1 LTVENGKK
9 KVLIVTQYFWPEEF
23 RVNELVRKLVS
34 SGCDV
39 DVMTGRPN
47 YPDGIIY
54 KDFISTPDR
63 YDEYFGATIH
73 RVRNRARGKSKIS
86 LFLNY
91 ISFALLASIYCFK
104 NLGSKQYDSIIA
116 VQLSPIFSVIPALL
130 FGWFHKV
137 KVTTW
142 VMDLWPDILSALNL
156 VSNRFILSLISFIS
170 SRIYRFSDSLL
181 ISSEGFR
188 SRLRELGV
196 KDDSIHYFPQWVE
209 DVMETSDIT
218 SSQEYKEIEVLL
230 NEYRHRKKIVFT
242 GNIGEC
248 QDFPSVLKAIELLKY
263 RSDFILLI
271 VGSGR
276 EEKRVNQLIDV
287 NRLGD
292 HIKMLGR
299 FPVEYMPSFY
309 HFSDALLLP
318 LAEDPLFEITLPGKT
333 QSYLNAGR
341 PIIGFLDGEGAAVLR
356 LAKSGYVCGAGKY
369 NELAIAIEAFCD
381 ASQLDLNE
389 LGLSARRYA
398 EEKFLFDTVMDTLL
412 EVCEL
417 R

>member
-1 LTVENGKK
+1 MVEHSRK
-9 KVLIVTQYFWPEEF
+9 KVLVITQYFWPEEF
-23 RVNELVRKLVS
+23 RVNELVKKLVS

-39 DVMTGRPN
+39 DVVTGRPN
-47 YPDGIIY
+47 YPDGTIY
-54 KDFISTPDR
+54 EDFISAAHK
-63 YDEYFGATIH
+63 YDDYFGAAIF
-73 RVRNRARGKSKIS
+73 RVKSRPRGKTKAS

-91 ISFALLASIYCFK
+91 ISFALLASIYLFR
-104 NLGSKQYDSIIA
+104 NLSSKRYDSIIA
-116 VQLSPIFSVIPALL
+116 VQLSPIFSVIPALIY
-130 FGWFHKV
+130 GKYHKV

-156 VSNRFILSLISFIS
+156 VSNRYIIRLLTFIS

-209 DVMETSDIT
+209 DVMESSDI
-218 SSQEYKEIEVLL
+218 SSTQEYKEIEALL
-230 NEYRHRKKIVFT
+230 NEYSHLKKIVFT

-248 QDFPSVLKAIELLKY
+248 QDLPSVLEAIEILKH
-263 RSDFILLI
+263 RNDFVFLI

-276 EEKRVNQLIDV
+276 EEGRVS
-287 NRLGD
+287 RLVSDNGLEN
-292 HIKMLGR
+292 HVRLLGR

-309 HFSDALLLP
+309 HFADALLLP
-318 LAEDPLFEITLPGKT
+318 LAKDPLFEITLPGKT
-333 QSYLNAGR
+333 QSYLYAGR
-341 PIIGFLDGEGAAVLR
+341 PIIGFLDGEGASVLLR
-356 LAKSGYVCGAGKY
+356 SKSAFVCRAGNS
-369 NELAIAIEAFCD
+369 NELAEAIKKFCN
-381 ASQLDLNE
+381 SNQGELDE

-398 EEKFLFDTVMDTLL
+398 EENFRSERVMDTLF
-412 EVCEL
+412 EVCGL

>member
-1 LTVENGKK
+1 MIEHSSK
-9 KVLIVTQYFWPEEF
+9 KVLVVTQYFWPEEF
-23 RVNELVRKLVS
+23 RVNELVKKLVS

-39 DVMTGRPN
+39 DVVTGRPN
-47 YPDGIIY
+47 YPDGAIY
-54 KDFISTPDR
+54 KDFISAAHK
-63 YDEYFGATIH
+63 YDNYFGAAVF
-73 RVRNRARGKSKIS
+73 RVKNRPRGKTKAS

-91 ISFALLASIYCFK
+91 ISFALLASIYLFR
-104 NLGSKQYDSIIA
+104 NLSSKRYDSIIA
-116 VQLSPIFSVIPALL
+116 VQLSPIFSVIPALIY
-130 FGWFHKV
+130 GKYYKV

-156 VSNRFILSLISFIS
+156 VSNRHIIRLLTFIS

-209 DVMETSDIT
+209 DVMDSPDI
-218 SSQEYKEIEVLL
+218 SSTQEYKEIEALL
-230 NEYRHRKKIVFT
+230 NEYSHLKKIVFT

-248 QDFPSVLKAIELLKY
+248 QDLPSVLQAIEIIKH
-263 RSDFILLI
+263 RNDFVFLI

-276 EEKRVNQLIDV
+276 EEQRVS
-287 NRLGD
+287 RLVSDNGLEN
-292 HIKMLGR
+292 HVKLLGR

-309 HFSDALLLP
+309 YFADALLLP
-318 LAEDPLFEITLPGKT
+318 LAEDPLFDITLPGKT
-333 QSYLNAGR
+333 QSYLYAGR
-341 PIIGFLDGEGAAVLR
+341 PIIGFLDGEGASVLNR
-356 LAKSGYVCGAGKY
+356 SKSAFVCRAGNS
-369 NELAIAIEAFCD
+369 NELAEAIEKFCNSNQGD
-381 ASQLDLNE
+381 LDE

-398 EEKFLFDTVMDTLL
+398 EENFDSERVMDTLF
-412 EVCEL
+412 EVCDL

>member
-1 LTVENGKK
+1 MIEHSRK
-9 KVLIVTQYFWPEEF
+9 KVLVVTQYFWPEEF
-23 RVNELVRKLVS
+23 RVNELVKKLVS

-39 DVMTGRPN
+39 DVVTGRPN
-47 YPDGIIY
+47 YPDGAIY
-54 KDFISTPDR
+54 KDFISAAHK
-63 YDEYFGATIH
+63 YDNYFGAAVF
-73 RVRNRARGKSKIS
+73 RVKNRPRGKTKAS

-91 ISFALLASIYCFK
+91 ISFALLASIYLFR
-104 NLGSKQYDSIIA
+104 NLSSKRYDSIIA
-116 VQLSPIFSVIPALL
+116 VQLSPIFSVIPALIY
-130 FGWFHKV
+130 GKYHKV

-156 VSNRFILSLISFIS
+156 VSNRHIIRLLTFIS

-209 DVMETSDIT
+209 DVMDISDI
-218 SSQEYKEIEVLL
+218 SSTQEYKEIESLL
-230 NEYRHRKKIVFT
+230 EEYSHLKKIVFT

-248 QDFPSVLKAIELLKY
+248 QDLPSVLEAIEILKH
-263 RSDFILLI
+263 RNDFVFLI

-276 EEKRVNQLIDV
+276 EEGRVS
-287 NRLGD
+287 RLVLD
-292 HIKMLGR
+292 NSLESHVKLLGR

-309 HFSDALLLP
+309 YFADALLLP

-333 QSYLNAGR
+333 QSYLYAGR
-341 PIIGFLDGEGAAVLR
+341 PIIGFLDGEGASVLHR
-356 LAKSGYVCGAGKY
+356 SKSAFVCGAGNS
-369 NELAIAIEAFCD
+369 NELAEIIEKFCNS
-381 ASQLDLNE
+381 SQGELDE

-398 EEKFLFDTVMDTLL
+398 EENFRSERVMDTLF
-412 EVCEL
+412 EVCGL
-417 R
+417 Q

>member
-1 LTVENGKK
+1 MGEHSRK
-9 KVLIVTQYFWPEEF
+9 KVLVVTQYFWPEEF
-23 RVNELVRKLVS
+23 RVNELVKKLVS

-39 DVMTGRPN
+39 DVVTGRPN
-47 YPDGIIY
+47 YPDGTIY
-54 KDFISTPDR
+54 EDFISAAHK
-63 YDEYFGATIH
+63 YDDYFGAAVF
-73 RVRNRARGKSKIS
+73 RVKNRPRGKTKAS

-91 ISFALLASIYCFK
+91 ISFALLASIYLFK
-104 NLGSKQYDSIIA
+104 NLSSKRYDSIIA
-116 VQLSPIFSVIPALL
+116 VQLSPIFSVIPALIY
-130 FGWFHKV
+130 GKYHKV

-156 VSNRFILSLISFIS
+156 VSNRHIIRLLTFSS

-209 DVMETSDIT
+209 DVMESSDIPST
-218 SSQEYKEIEVLL
+218 QEYKEIEALL
-230 NEYRHRKKIVFT
+230 NEYSHLKKIVFT

-248 QDFPSVLKAIELLKY
+248 QDLPSVLAAIEILKH
-263 RSDFILLI
+263 RNDFVFLI

-276 EEKRVNQLIDV
+276 EEGRVS
-287 NRLGD
+287 RLVSDNGLEN
-292 HIKMLGR
+292 HVRLLGR

-309 HFSDALLLP
+309 HFADALLLP
-318 LAEDPLFEITLPGKT
+318 LAKDPVFEITLPGKT
-333 QSYLNAGR
+333 QSYLYAGR
-341 PIIGFLDGEGAAVLR
+341 PIIGFLDGEGASVLHR
-356 LAKSGYVCGAGKY
+356 SKSAFVCRAGNS
-369 NELAIAIEAFCD
+369 NELAEAIEKVCN
-381 ASQLDLNE
+381 SNQGELDE

-398 EEKFLFDTVMDTLL
+398 EENFRSERVMDTLF
-412 EVCEL
+412 EVCGL

>member
-1 LTVENGKK
+1 MVEHSRK
-9 KVLIVTQYFWPEEF
+9 KVLVVTQYFWPEEF
-23 RVNELVRKLVS
+23 RVNELVKKLVS

-39 DVMTGRPN
+39 DVVTGRPS
-47 YPDGIIY
+47 YPDGTIY
-54 KDFISTPDR
+54 EDFISAAHK
-63 YDEYFGATIH
+63 YDNYFGAAVF
-73 RVRNRARGKSKIS
+73 RVKNRPRGKTKAS

-91 ISFALLASIYCFK
+91 ISFALLASIYLFR
-104 NLGSKQYDSIIA
+104 NLSSKRYDSIIA
-116 VQLSPIFSVIPALL
+116 VQLSPIFSVIPALIY
-130 FGWFHKV
+130 GKYHKV

-156 VSNRFILSLISFIS
+156 VSNRHIIRLLTFIS

-209 DVMETSDIT
+209 DVMESSDI
-218 SSQEYKEIEVLL
+218 SSTQEYKEIEALL
-230 NEYRHRKKIVFT
+230 NEYSHLKKIVFT

-248 QDFPSVLKAIELLKY
+248 QDLPSVLEAIEILKH
-263 RSDFILLI
+263 RNDFVFLI

-276 EEKRVNQLIDV
+276 EEGRVS
-287 NRLGD
+287 RLVSDNGLEN
-292 HIKMLGR
+292 HVKLLGR
-299 FPVEYMPSFY
+299 FPVKYMSSFY

-333 QSYLNAGR
+333 QSYLYAGR
-341 PIIGFLDGEGAAVLR
+341 PIIGFLDGEGASVLHR
-356 LAKSGYVCGAGKY
+356 SKSAFVCGAGNS
-369 NELAIAIEAFCD
+369 NELAEIIEKFCNS
-381 ASQLDLNE
+381 SQGELDE

-398 EEKFLFDTVMDTLL
+398 EENFRSERVMDTLF
-412 EVCEL
+412 EVCGL
-417 R
+417 Q